1 MAGGTH
7 GFKSNKVPRMN
18 CVDFYSKVTVSRQVQ
33 IRKQWQKEEGI
44 KDNN

>member
-1 MAGGTH
+1 MINVV
-7 GFKSNKVPRMN
+7 KNEVSQMN
-18 CVDFYSKVTVSRQVQ
+18 CVDFYSKVTVSGQVQ